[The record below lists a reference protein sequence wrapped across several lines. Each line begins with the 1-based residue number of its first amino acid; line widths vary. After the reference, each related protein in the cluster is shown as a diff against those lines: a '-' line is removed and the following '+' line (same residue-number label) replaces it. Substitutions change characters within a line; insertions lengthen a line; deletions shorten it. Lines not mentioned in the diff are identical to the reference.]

1 MNNWLDKLERKFSR
15 YAIPN
20 LITYIIILYAAGFA
34 LELINLTFY
43 RQFLSLMPA
52 RFSRADMENCYIY
65 YPASV

>member
-34 LELINLTFY
+34 LELINPTFY
-43 RQFLSLMPA
+43 SQFLSL
-52 RFSRADMENCYIY
+52 ADMENCYIY

>member
-34 LELINLTFY
+34 LELINPTF
-43 RQFLSLMPA
+43 L
-52 RFSRADMENCYIY
+52 
-65 YPASV
+65 ASS